1 MGGDPRIIMSPLHP
15 RASPRGNGALGPP
28 SRKDQELR
36 QVCRQIAELAPQ
48 KFTSVREAFRYLR
61 ADHNGRVSRS
71 QVLYFFRAYGVQSS
85 QANRLFE
92 YFERSG
98 DDDIDCQEFIEAFRP
113 HIAAD
118 DEPGIEV
125 GSESAPG
132 SFASPSNSSSMEPL
146 VAKIANEFHYTLEE
160 IRVKAPQKFSHVRE
174 ALRIVDTDYDGC
186 ITQREM
192 RDFFRTFAIDEAVA
206 DRFFNRLAKGGPGGA
221 NYHTFVQIVAPF
233 LDLPGVA
240 AHSQPPSRPQ
250 SAGSR
255 PPSADRHRRQLVE
268 PGAGNGQDH
277 PADILILEG
286 ALSARGS
293 PCLPALA
300 LSGAGPSLESPSS
313 ARRSNS
319 HQRMQSP
326 RAGSERLCT
335 PRSTRGSR
343 NELGE
348 GSRASSPSA
357 RGHPCAGSAPCQQA
371 QALPALEIESAAPMD
386 HRAHQLV
393 LGNFGDQ
400 EVFKPMVPPPS
411 AGRHGRRP
419 MGIQP
424 EAPPLAGRPG
434 RRPSGIQREV
444 PAVQHVAV
452 NGVADLG
459 QLKPE
464 MATPLK
470 NVGNGALM
478 SGGRPIASPMRSL
491 GRRSQAE
498 C

>member
-1 MGGDPRIIMSPLHP
+1 MGGDPRIVMSPLHP
-15 RASPRGNGALGPP
+15 RRSARGNGALGPP
-28 SRKDQELR
+28 SRKEQELR

-113 HIAAD
+113 HIAAQ

-160 IRVKAPQKFSHVRE
+160 VRVKAPQKFSHVRE

-186 ITQREM
+186 ITQTEM
-192 RDFFRTFAIDEAVA
+192 RDFFRTFAIDEGVA

-233 LDLPGVA
+233 MDLPGVV
-240 AHSQPPSRPQ
+240 AHSKPPSRPQ
-250 SAGSR
+250 SADGR
-255 PPSADRHRRQLVE
+255 PASARRRRLAA
-268 PGAGNGQDH
+268 PGADNGQDQ
-277 PADILILEG
+277 PAEVLILEG

-300 LSGAGPSLESPSS
+300 YHGQKQALESPSS

-319 HQRMQSP
+319 RQRMQSP
-326 RAGSERLCT
+326 RSGSERLCT
-335 PRSTRGSR
+335 PRSSRGSR
-343 NELGE
+343 EELGE

-357 RGHPCAGSAPCQQA
+357 RGHPCQGNTPCQREA
-371 QALPALEIESAAPMD
+371 IRNAPLESERTGPID

-400 EVFKPMVPPPS
+400 DVFKPMVPSAARHGRRPAGIQPEAPS
-411 AGRHGRRP
+411 LAGRSGRRP
-419 MGIQP
+419 MGIPVTKAQD
-424 EAPPLAGRPG
+424 
-434 RRPSGIQREV
+434 
-444 PAVQHVAV
+444 
-452 NGVADLG
+452 VADMG
-459 QLKPE
+459 QVKPE
-464 MATPLK
+464 MATPVK
-470 NVGNGALM
+470 SIGNAALM
-478 SGGRPIASPMRSL
+478 SGGRPIASPFRSL
-491 GRRSQAE
+491 GRQSQAE
-498 C
+498 GDLP